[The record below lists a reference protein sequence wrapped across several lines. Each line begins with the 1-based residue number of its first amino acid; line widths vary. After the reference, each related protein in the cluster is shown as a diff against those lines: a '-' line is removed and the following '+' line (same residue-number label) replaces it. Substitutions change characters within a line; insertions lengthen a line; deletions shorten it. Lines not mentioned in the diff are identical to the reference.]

1 MATEDGSERIFY
13 DGDCGLC
20 HGAVRFVLRNES
32 AAGES
37 FRFAPLQGATYA
49 SVAASIAGE
58 APGLDSLV
66 VQTRDGHLLWR
77 SDGVVYILHRLGG
90 RWRRVAKLVA
100 LCPRPLR
107 DAAYD
112 LVARLRSR
120 LARKP
125 EGLCPMVP
133 SHLDERFDP

>member
-13 DGDCGLC
+13 DGNCGLC
-20 HGAVRFVLRNES
+20 HGAVQFVLRNEP
-32 AAGES
+32 AAGEG

-49 SVAASIAGE
+49 SVAGSIADE

-66 VQTRDGHLLWR
+66 VQTRDGRLLWR
-77 SDGVVYILHRLGG
+77 SDGVVYILRRLGG
-90 RWRRVAKLVA
+90 RWRGVAKLVA

-112 LVARLRSR
+112 LVARLRTR
-120 LARKP
+120 RVRRP
-125 EGLCPMVP
+125 EGLCPVVP
-133 SHLDERFDP
+133 SPLEERFDP